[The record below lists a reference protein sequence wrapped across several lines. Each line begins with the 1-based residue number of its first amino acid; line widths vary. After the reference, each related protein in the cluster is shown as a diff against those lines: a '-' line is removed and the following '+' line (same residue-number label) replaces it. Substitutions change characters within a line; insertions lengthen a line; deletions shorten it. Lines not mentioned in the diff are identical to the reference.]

1 MTQPNGQPTSPEPT
15 PAELQRLQMLRR
27 SIADEL
33 PDLIENDP
41 AVMMGKP
48 VVRGTRISVELIL
61 RKLATGET
69 MEQILESHPRLTGV
83 DIRAALAYA
92 AEAMAHETVRAAG
105 K

>member
-1 MTQPNGQPTSPEPT
+1 
-15 PAELQRLQMLRR
+15 
-27 SIADEL
+27 
-33 PDLIENDP
+33 
-41 AVMMGKP
+41 
-48 VVRGTRISVELIL
+48 LIL